1 MRKALLSMVSGVC
14 LAAAAGAASAA
25 ELRLSDDQLDTVAAG
40 LLPTGGPTLQD
51 FRDGVQEASLALLLG
66 IEVGLISQQTPEGEP
81 VELPSTIVL
90 AFQNPNTAPTAN
102 VLAGL
107 ALGQTTVGQLLR
119 PLFPR

>member
-14 LAAAAGAASAA
+14 LAAAAGAASAG
-25 ELRLSDDQLDTVAAG
+25 ELRLSDAELDTVAAG

-51 FRDGVQEASLALLLG
+51 FRDGVQEVSLALLLG

-81 VELPSTIVL
+81 VQAPETIVL

-107 ALGQTTVGQLLR
+107 ALGQTTVGGLLGSVIR
-119 PLFPR
+119 R